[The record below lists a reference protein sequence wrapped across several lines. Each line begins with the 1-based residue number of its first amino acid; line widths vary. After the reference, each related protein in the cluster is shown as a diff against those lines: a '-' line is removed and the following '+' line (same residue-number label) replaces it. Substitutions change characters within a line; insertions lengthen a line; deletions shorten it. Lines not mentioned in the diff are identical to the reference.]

1 MYKKF
6 KLKQVKDYEYFANKI
21 YKKVLKMFEN
31 ENFKIIEKK
40 VPYTCNPP
48 IPKYITYIQW

>member
-6 KLKQVKDYEYFANKI
+6 KLKQVKDYEYFVNKI

-31 ENFKIIEKK
+31 ENFRIIEKK
-40 VPYTCNPP
+40 VPYTCNPM
-48 IPKYITYIQW
+48 PKYITYIQW